1 MESLV
6 DRIFKETE
14 KISTLR
20 EDPNLYNKLLLI
32 SADYV
37 SEAIKKEGGFFPAY
51 EEALVQREERTRDPS
66 QPPRFTQKVYFGEN
80 RLIVRRGVR
89 RIDEILIGKAIANHP
104 NYKGNGSIVVPSS
117 QEKGY
122 ALYYSDRRKLGKF
135 LQALFEE
142 EEINGRVH
150 LSLKEKY
157 RHVLSPAKNAP
168 FSDPI
173 TLSLPNF

>member
-6 DRIFKETE
+6 DRIFKKTE

-80 RLIVRRGVR
+80 RLR
-89 RIDEILIGKAIANHP
+89 
-104 NYKGNGSIVVPSS
+104 
-117 QEKGY
+117 
-122 ALYYSDRRKLGKF
+122 
-135 LQALFEE
+135 
-142 EEINGRVH
+142 
-150 LSLKEKY
+150 
-157 RHVLSPAKNAP
+157 
-168 FSDPI
+168 
-173 TLSLPNF
+173 